1 MTETKKSNAC
11 VLEPTG
17 YDLPANIATTN
28 PRRYAPS
35 RAVIVE
41 CYSDELRCRRLFA
54 LCDAIEPDCSEVRAR
69 NRSGNG
75 PPSRYALRRDN
86 LACIMSEGCLV
97 LGSWSPRRL
106 TGLRLHAFVSGRRR
120 SRWSVIEEH
129 LYQRRTLGCEAHRQG
144 ALNLFHREWCV
155 TEHQDAAV
163 RTALAAILVTLAKL
177 RLYVCEAAFGALQVQ
192 AIGSLRDVSFPLASA
207 ARNCDTRGVGSVLFG
222 ERLYEREIHLDL
234 LLLDARTQPAIGHQ
248 CQLRH
253 CTALLRG
260 CTVHQLRRW
269 PRASYK
275 KADVPSTIHN
285 SPLPLPK
292 NPSVSGKPPRHVCS
306 NVM

>member
-86 LACIMSEGCLV
+86 LACIMSTRFLESTASYRASSSCVCQRSVSQPLECHRGASVPATYPWLR
-97 LGSWSPRRL
+97 GSSPRR
-106 TGLRLHAFVSGRRR
+106 V
-120 SRWSVIEEH
+120 E
-129 LYQRRTLGCEAHRQG
+129 
-144 ALNLFHREWCV
+144 
-155 TEHQDAAV
+155 
-163 RTALAAILVTLAKL
+163 
-177 RLYVCEAAFGALQVQ
+177 
-192 AIGSLRDVSFPLASA
+192 
-207 ARNCDTRGVGSVLFG
+207 
-222 ERLYEREIHLDL
+222 
-234 LLLDARTQPAIGHQ
+234 
-248 CQLRH
+248 
-253 CTALLRG
+253 
-260 CTVHQLRRW
+260 
-269 PRASYK
+269 
-275 KADVPSTIHN
+275 
-285 SPLPLPK
+285 PLPP
-292 NPSVSGKPPRHVCS
+292 
-306 NVM
+306 